1 VRVVL
6 KLETESDMPRVA
18 LTAYLLGREMFT
30 KKESAH
36 YPDLDQFFLGYLGQ
50 NYLYCGSTMREVV
63 EGYKQDCNAAQ
74 LEATINDMVRFARS
88 HPNDL
93 DAAFDVVY
101 GTSVDPALWDHTTA
115 SFFAELERL
124 LRAPVRLSRE

>member
-1 VRVVL
+1 
-6 KLETESDMPRVA
+6 MP
-18 LTAYLLGREMFT
+18 T
-30 KKESAH
+30 KKGVSS

-50 NYLYCGSTMREVV
+50 NYLYYGSTMREVV

-74 LEATINDMVRFARS
+74 LEATINDMVRFVRS

-115 SFFAELERL
+115 SFFIELDRL
-124 LRAPVRLSRE
+124 LKLPIKK